1 MTRLE
6 FRALKNRVPKIMGCC
21 SCRRPVPGETMMDMD
36 ALYKSSLSSEE
47 AKLVER
53 QVLETEHFTRDFNK
67 ETLEPARQRVANMRR
82 AHRELLARMNNKRFA
97 VRKSLAGG
105 DHVSIARCQLAVTN
119 AERALERAQQML
131 DERVAEMRSRHQ
143 RERLAELANVEHQT
157 PAAAA
162 WSGTSLADAG
172 AATDRCET
180 VSPTKT
186 SPELEAA
193 RLELAAAQ
201 VVLKNMRRQLEQWR
215 ARVAKAQS
223 VLEAKEEEALEELKR
238 GISKARFRVA
248 EAQGV
253 VLEAQAVLAVVDEVP
268 TNEEANEEANEHFY
282 C

>member
-1 MTRLE
+1 
-6 FRALKNRVPKIMGCC
+6 
-21 SCRRPVPGETMMDMD
+21 MMDMD

-180 VSPTKT
+180 PSPTKT

-201 VVLKNMRRQLEQWR
+201 VVLKNMRRQLERWR

-238 GISKARFRVA
+238 EISKARFRVA